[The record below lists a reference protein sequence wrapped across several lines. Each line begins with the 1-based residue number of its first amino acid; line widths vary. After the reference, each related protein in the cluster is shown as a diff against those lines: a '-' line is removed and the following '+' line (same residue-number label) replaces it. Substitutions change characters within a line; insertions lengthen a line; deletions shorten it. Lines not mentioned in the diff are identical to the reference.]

1 MMLCPRCN
9 LRETEKSLCTVCEL
23 SVTFLKPEQQ
33 HITDDDIIRHHV
45 LQRVN
50 DGCRECGSKTFAY
63 EAGVRQE
70 NGLKWFIIL
79 VDCGA
84 CGKSYEEIMEVR
96 TVNESIEN
104 K

>member
-63 EAGVRQE
+63 EAGVNYE
-70 NGLKWFIIL
+70 GDLKWFVIL
-79 VDCGA
+79 VDCGV
-84 CGKSYEEIMEVR
+84 CGESYEEIMEVR